1 MAEGGKTSGLVL
13 VGRFGAVHGVRGE
26 IRVKSFTADPMAIA
40 GYRGLTDATGTRD
53 FAFRKARYVKD
64 DMLVAQIPGIDNRD
78 SAGTIVNVDIY
89 VPRANLPPPD
99 EDEFYFTDLIGLPAM
114 LETGERF
121 GTVCLV
127 ENFGA
132 GDFLTVETPDGGT
145 ALLPFTRAVVPKVDL
160 AGGAITVV
168 PPVEVDGE
176 EEGEAPEAS

>member
-1 MAEGGKTSGLVL
+1 MQSALVL

-40 GYRGLTDATGTRD
+40 GYRGLTDSTGTRN
-53 FAFRKARYVKD
+53 FAFRKARYIKE
-64 DMLVAQIPGIDNRD
+64 DMLVAQISGIDDRD
-78 SAGTIVNVDIY
+78 SAGTIVNVDIF

-99 EDEFYFTDLIGLPAM
+99 EDEFYFADLIGLPAI
-114 LETGERF
+114 LESGERF
-121 GTVCLV
+121 GTVRLV

-145 ALLPFTRAVVPKVDL
+145 ALLPFTKAVVPKVDI
-160 AGGAITVV
+160 AGRSITVV

-176 EEGEAPEAS
+176 PEGGA